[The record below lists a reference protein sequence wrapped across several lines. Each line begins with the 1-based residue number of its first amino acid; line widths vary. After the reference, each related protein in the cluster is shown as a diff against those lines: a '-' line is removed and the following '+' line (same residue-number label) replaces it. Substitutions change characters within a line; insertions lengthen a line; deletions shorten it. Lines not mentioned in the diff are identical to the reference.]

1 MTIHT
6 APAPSNTAPGGPVTW
21 PGLLLMGGLTL
32 VLHEPVIRLA
42 AWGLLWGC
50 HILAGYPEP
59 PSYSAWMPGL

>member
-42 AWGLLWGC
+42 AWLVA
-50 HILAGYPEP
+50 LAAG
-59 PSYSAWMPGL
+59 ADPGPYTPWAPRP